1 MRIKNVFLYIAVIII
16 SFVLLSCNNDNKI
29 VNPEPS
35 VQIDSSRFIWT
46 SQEVPFG
53 ILRHTIVMTDTDEV
67 FGINWLPDSPS
78 NVFRIKSWKMENYYF
93 PDNVFPTQV
102 VSKGPNDVYVVCNDT
117 VPGKLMKP
125 HIEKWNGNGFTYLNI
140 PVIQQNGF
148 GGSSIGNC
156 ISKTGEIYMPSKYHN
171 VFIYDGTKIYEIP
184 GPSDTLVIQ
193 KMFFDKKNVLKCYSE
208 YEYWVN
214 DTILGPTT
222 IYSFYEYDGNKWNGV
237 YKLVSKYENP
247 CYVDIFNSNVGVIY
261 VQGIFELTETNNL
274 VLKVNNNLPYYG
286 FAFPIA
292 GESFDDF
299 LSLGGISD
307 KTNNKNWSK
316 DGTFSI
322 LNWNGKSP
330 SLEFRHLDFI
340 YPTGLRYYNGYY
352 CLIKSTYSEKS
363 ILYIG
368 RPKNMGKINQGNS
381 VSKNKNY

>member
-1 MRIKNVFLYIAVIII
+1 MKIKNVFPYIISIII
-16 SFVLLSCNNDNKI
+16 SFVLISCNNDNKI
-29 VNPEPS
+29 VNPEPT

-46 SQEVPFG
+46 IQEVPFG
-53 ILRHTIVMTDTDEV
+53 ILRHTIVMTDTDVV
-67 FGINWLPDSPS
+67 FGINWLPDSPP

-93 PDNVFPTQV
+93 PDNVFPAQV
-102 VSKGPNDVYVVCNDT
+102 VSTEPNDVYVVCNDT
-117 VPGKLMKP
+117 VPGKLKKP
-125 HIEKWNGNGFTYLNI
+125 HIEKWSGNGFTYLNI
-140 PVIQQNGF
+140 PIIQQNGF
-148 GGSSIGNC
+148 GGSAIGNC

-184 GPSDTLVIQ
+184 GPTDTMVIQ
-193 KMFFDKKNVLKCYSE
+193 QMFFDKKNVLKCYSE
-208 YEYWVN
+208 YQYYVN
-214 DTILGPTT
+214 DTIGLESTY
-222 IYSFYEYDGNKWNGV
+222 IFYEYDGNKWKEV
-237 YKLVSKYENP
+237 YELPNKYGDP
-247 CYVDIFNSNVGVIY
+247 KFIGIFNSNIGVISM
-261 VQGIFELTETNNL
+261 QGIYELTETNNL
-274 VLKVNNNLPYYG
+274 VLKVTNNFPYYS

-299 LSLGGISD
+299 ISLGGISD

-340 YPTGLRYYNGYY
+340 YPTGIRYYKGYY
-352 CLIKSTYSEKS
+352 CLIKSTYTEKS

-368 RPKNMGKINQGNS
+368 RPKNMELKNQNNS